1 MLDYSHY
8 TGDTSYD
15 SVVTE
20 ALLSQVGPKFDYM
33 TEQYSGSTGNDDQA
47 FWGFTVLEA
56 AERNLPQPKDNIP
69 PWLDL
74 ATNIWNSM
82 VVRWNTTSCD
92 GGFSWQIFPDNPNGM
107 NYKNSV
113 SNGGFF
119 QISAR
124 LARATGNDTY
134 FEWAQKVWDW
144 SEKVGLFNE
153 STGFIYDGVDAADTL
168 NRHQFSYTQAIYT
181 YGAAVLYN
189 YTNGDQTWADRT
201 SKLLDGSK
209 IYFSL
214 PNHPEAKDIMYE
226 PSCEPYGSCSADMK
240 TFKGYLSRF
249 LWATVRMMPSKLD
262 EVKPLLTTSAEAAAK
277 ACSGGENGTTCGQ
290 KWYTGG
296 YDGSSGLGP
305 QMCALETIQGLLS
318 QEAPA
323 PFKAGEIQHVKGDQ
337 ASVAA
342 SSILPSTST
351 PQAATTQETTLQE
364 TTTQPTTSETLTS
377 EPITSQ
383 STTPQSTTS
392 QSTTPQ
398 STTSQSTTSQPTPT
412 SQSTPT
418 SSSATVS
425 DPGPL
430 PSQRVNVPPNTV
442 VVAGS
447 TALGLRWVSMGLSL
461 AATVTWTLA

>member
-8 TGDTSYD
+8 TGDPSYD

-20 ALLSQVGPKFDYM
+20 ALLSQVGPKFNYM

-82 VVRWNTTSCD
+82 VVRWNTTTCD
-92 GGFSWQIFPDNPNGM
+92 GGFNWQIFPDNPNGM
-107 NYKNSV
+107 DYKNSV

-124 LARATGNDTY
+124 LARATGNATY

-153 STGFIYDGVDAADTL
+153 STGFIYDGVDAADNCATL
-168 NRHQFSYTQAIYT
+168 NHGQFSYKQAIYT

-189 YTNGDQTWADRT
+189 YTNGDQAWADRT

-209 IYFSL
+209 IYFGL

-240 TFKGYLSRF
+240 TFKAYLSRF
-249 LWATVRMMPSKLD
+249 LWATVKMMPSKLD
-262 EVKPLLTTSAEAAAK
+262 QVKPLLTTSAEAAAK

-323 PFKAGEIQHVKGDQ
+323 PLKAGEIRHVKGDE
-337 ASVAA
+337 APVPA
-342 SSILPSTST
+342 SSILPPT
-351 PQAATTQETTLQE
+351 PTPQETTAQE
-364 TTTQPTTSETLTS
+364 TTAQEATAQETTAQPTTSES
-377 EPITSQ
+377 STSQ
-383 STTPQSTTS
+383 SAVQQSTMSQSITSKSTAPQSTPIS
-392 QSTTPQ
+392 K
-398 STTSQSTTSQPTPT
+398 
-412 SQSTPT
+412 
-418 SSSATVS
+418 SATVS
-425 DPGPL
+425 DPDSL
-430 PSQRVNVPPNTV
+430 PTMRVNMPPHTV
-442 VVAGS
+442 VTAGS

-461 AATVTWTLA
+461 AATVIWSLA